1 MIYLYNVLCQWLYRR
16 RWSKFFWTFGHSSFV
31 INRMTINYVQID
43 DQYTYKWYLKI
54 SWCIHVWIYSQ
65 FVVYRREISSHV
77 SEFDASVGFQP
88 RVAQSYNHVKEN
100 KLIKYAEIECVING
114 DYSVEGRREGKEV
127 FLPFSFIQNYFEVFL
142 ERQHV

>member
-1 MIYLYNVLCQWLYRR
+1 MILKNKL
-16 RWSKFFWTFGHSSFV
+16 
-31 INRMTINYVQID
+31 M
-43 DQYTYKWYLKI
+43 YTCMNILPI
-54 SWCIHVWIYSQ
+54 R
-65 FVVYRREISSHV
+65 VYRREISSHV
-77 SEFDASVGFQP
+77 SEFDSSVGFQP

-100 KLIKYAEIECVING
+100 KPIKYAEIECVING